1 MRECYCCSASL
12 CGAAARPRFA
22 YAFGRTFLFCFRAGV
37 ARVLPQRWNR
47 MGQVECVD
55 ARHVSSDGSLSVCCG
70 SLRVESHG
78 RDRSAPQLDSSTAAI
93 RSVFR
98 RRGTAAVDSLGG
110 ASIPRGTCGQVCGR
124 DDHTGGQ
131 RQKRARHRVPN
142 RGRRQCA
149 RVSTHSVQPT
159 VYQHGEALYRCTAPA
174 RVVCC
179 TVAWHGI
186 AALLPG
192 VQASNAPPA
201 HRSVSRRQAA
211 RRCALAAS

>member
-1 MRECYCCSASL
+1 MRTAPMRECYCCSASL
-12 CGAAARPRFA
+12 CSAAARPRLA
-22 YAFGRTFLFCFRAGV
+22 YAFGRTLLFCFRAGV

-70 SLRVESHG
+70 ILRVESHG
-78 RDRSAPQLDSSTAAI
+78 RDRSAPQFDSSTAAI

-149 RVSTHSVQPT
+149 RVSTHSVLST
-159 VYQHGEALYRCTAPA
+159 VYCPQYMRPSEYSQCTAA
-174 RVVCC
+174 MLYSKVL
-179 TVAWHGI
+179 HI
-186 AALLPG
+186 AAVGGRRPG
-192 VQASNAPPA
+192 G
-201 HRSVSRRQAA
+201 HRI
-211 RRCALAAS
+211 AL

>member
-1 MRECYCCSASL
+1 MRTAPMRECCCCSASL

-22 YAFGRTFLFCFRAGV
+22 YAFGRTLLFCFRAGV

-78 RDRSAPQLDSSTAAI
+78 RDRSAPQLHSSTAAI

-98 RRGTAAVDSLGG
+98 RRGTAATAWAAPVYHVAPVG
-110 ASIPRGTCGQVCGR
+110 PQVCGR

-149 RVSTHSVQPT
+149 RVSTHSVQST
-159 VYQHGEALYRCTAPA
+159 AFLGEALYRCTAPA

-192 VQASNAPPA
+192 VQ
-201 HRSVSRRQAA
+201 
-211 RRCALAAS
+211 CAASAS